1 MIEFNISMQHRL
13 EGLLIMSFFSSI
25 FVLSLFLVICYANQQ
40 PYNTK
45 FRNIGIDPNEW
56 NTIMKEEHTLNKEIG
71 VLKCGI
77 MCSNSRRSDCGGVI
91 YHQNKG
97 ILPFTSCKTGNP
109 HLRQGK

>member
-1 MIEFNISMQHRL
+1 MQHGL
-13 EGLLIMSFFSSI
+13 EGLIIMSFFFSV
-25 FVLSLFLVICYANQQ
+25 FVLFLFLGKCRAIQQ
-40 PYNTK
+40 PYLTK
-45 FRNIGIDPNEW
+45 FRNIGIDTNEW